1 MLYYI
6 HKKELHR
13 EEDLHLHFN
22 EFLRSC
28 RESTNLTQDE
38 LVSELYYYDDSF
50 ASLDGSMLSK
60 WERGVVK
67 PIASKQ
73 VTILKY
79 FQDKTQLALPC
90 WSDYSIEE
98 SEEKICKVGMK
109 NLLGKSKELILN
121 FPEKMI
127 GTDDL
132 HVLQLRNSDMI
143 DKIINIDLDKGFN
156 HKFTDLLPEHFK
168 EWAQH
173 PSNSFFFCEYKSQFF
188 GLLFTLRLK
197 PDTFEKIMDLEI
209 KEKDL
214 TENDL
219 ASFDEMGSNYII
231 SFFAMNEKVASI
243 LFIRYYAHLIANQK
257 NIAEVGFA
265 TMMDD
270 VRKLSSKMNFKKHAA
285 KALENGLTLETYRNA
300 LPNFFA
306 TEDVMKMILS
316 KQDCPEA

>member
-1 MLYYI
+1 MKEKGLYWE
-6 HKKELHR
+6 K
-13 EEDLHLHFN
+13 DLHLQFN
-22 EFLRSC
+22 EYLRKC
-28 RESTNLTQDE
+28 REDTHLTQDE

-50 ASLDGSMLSK
+50 VGLNGSTLSK

-73 VTILKY
+73 VNILKY
-79 FQDKTQLALPC
+79 FQNKTKLALPC
-90 WSDYSIEE
+90 WSDYSVEE
-98 SEEKICKVGMK
+98 SEEMICKVGMK
-109 NLLGKSKELILN
+109 NLLGKSKELVLN

-132 HVLQLRNSDMI
+132 RVLQLRNSEMI
-143 DKIINIDLDKGFN
+143 DKIIDINIDLDKGFN
-156 HKFTDLLPEHFK
+156 HKFTDLLPEQFK

-173 PSNSFFFCEYKSQFF
+173 PSNSFFFCEYKTQFF

-214 TENDL
+214 TINDL

-231 SFFAMNEKVASI
+231 SFFAMNEKVASM

-270 VRKLSSKMNFKKHAA
+270 AKKLSSKMNFKKHVT
-285 KALENGLTLETYRNA
+285 KKLENGLTLETYRNA
-300 LPNFFA
+300 LPHFFA